1 MPKKYYII
9 GAGVAGITA
18 AEKLRNLNADAEI
31 TIINGEE
38 TAFYRR
44 LSLSTYLQGHTSLEA
59 LVVKKP
65 EEYIALNIKV
75 VQDRAIAL
83 QPQAQKLVLASGA
96 IHNYDGLIIA
106 TGGSAIRPSIP
117 GIDLTGVHLGY
128 WDIKDT
134 LWYEE
139 KAKEYVGKN
148 AVVIGG
154 GVLGLELADC
164 FNKAG
169 LKVTIVQLGETLG
182 EPLTDA
188 KAGKILYD
196 RVIASGVNVHLGIS
210 AEQILADDRGQVRA
224 VRSNTGAEI
233 AASIVG
239 VCIGIRP
246 NLIWL
251 QDSGIVLEHGCLVV
265 DQYLRTNLPNVYG
278 AGDCTFMRSG
288 NMVGYRPN
296 RTWQV
301 ATNQGLT
308 AAINMAGGAT
318 PYQEGLFYNAGVLY
332 DLPYTMLGKFNPS
345 ESDRSCKTYTYDAGE
360 DRFAYFK
367 LTVSDAGLLV
377 GAMLLGK
384 QRRTNILR
392 KIIEG
397 KYLVTGHEQELMD
410 LKFKPTGLPIAD
422 LAIAGDDEVE
432 AKLATYATSK

>member
-18 AEKLRNLNADAEI
+18 AEQIRNLDRDAEI

-44 LSLSTYLQGHTSLEA
+44 LSLSTYLQGKTSLEA
-59 LVVKKP
+59 LIVKKP
-65 EEYIALNIKV
+65 EDYIALNIKV
-75 VQDRAIAL
+75 LQDRAIAL

-96 IHNYDGLIIA
+96 VHTYDGLIIA

-134 LWYEE
+134 LWYEG
-139 KAKEYVGKN
+139 KAKEYAGKN

-169 LKVTIVQLGETLG
+169 LQVTIVQLGKTLG
-182 EPLTDA
+182 EPLTDFQ
-188 KAGKILYD
+188 AGKILYD
-196 RVIASGVNVHLGIS
+196 RVIASGVNVRLGIS
-210 AEQILADDRGQVRA
+210 ADRILADDRRQVSA
-224 VRSNTGAEI
+224 VRIDTGEEI
-233 AASIVG
+233 AASLVG
-239 VCIGIRP
+239 ICIGIRP
-246 NLIWL
+246 NLTWL
-251 QDSGIVLEHGCLVV
+251 QDSGIEIELGCLVV
-265 DQYLRTNLPNVYG
+265 DEYMRTNLENVYG

-288 NMVGYRPN
+288 NTIGSRPN

-301 ATNQGLT
+301 ATSQGMA
-308 AAINMAGGAT
+308 AAINMVGDAT

-345 ESDRSCKTYTYDAGE
+345 ASDRTCKSYTYDTGE
-360 DRFAYFK
+360 DPYAYFK
-367 LTVSDAGLLV
+367 LTVSEAGLLV

-410 LKFKPTGLPIAD
+410 LKFKPTDLPIAD
-422 LAIAGDDEVE
+422 VAIAGDAEVE
-432 AKLATYATSK
+432 AKLAAYAATN